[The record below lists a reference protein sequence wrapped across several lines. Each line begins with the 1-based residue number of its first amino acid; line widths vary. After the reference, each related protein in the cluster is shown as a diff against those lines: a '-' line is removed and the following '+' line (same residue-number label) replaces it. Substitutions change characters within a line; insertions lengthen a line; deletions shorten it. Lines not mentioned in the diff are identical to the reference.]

1 MMSKLL
7 RVFVI
12 AIGASVV
19 TAQLAHAA
27 STEISSLDACFD
39 DQNSL
44 SGLSL
49 SGSGRC
55 LGTGATA
62 EVRADL
68 GAGQLG
74 ASASSTH
81 SPADAL
87 ALFATDIYFYPNQT
101 VPMTVTM
108 EFKGSI
114 VGGPGSGPFYNQFLF
129 EAVVDNGAQ
138 YGVRGYDLK
147 SGFTTVFN
155 SAVYPGQGVNESGVA
170 SRDDI
175 DLTLT
180 ESYSYD
186 IGASGGTV
194 GIYAYIEAQAYPAF
208 AGAATTVDFYDPATV
223 SFSVPAG
230 TRYRSEGFLE
240 ANPNAIPE
248 PSTWAMMLLGFAGLG
263 FAGYRRRGAL
273 ARAAVRV

>member
-1 MMSKLL
+1 MMSKLP
-7 RVFVI
+7 RIFVI

-19 TAQLAHAA
+19 TAQLALAA
-27 STEISSLDACFD
+27 STTISSVDACFND
-39 DQNSL
+39 ENSL

-101 VPMTVTM
+101 VPVTVTM

-114 VGGPGSGPFYNQFLF
+114 LGGPGSGPFYNQFLF
-129 EAVVDNGAQ
+129 EAAVENGAQ
-138 YGVRGYDLK
+138 YGVRGYDTK
-147 SGFTTVFN
+147 SGFTTLFN
-155 SAVYPGQGVNESGVA
+155 SAAYPGQDVYESGVA

-186 IGASGGTV
+186 IGASGETV
-194 GIYAYIEAQAYPAF
+194 IIGGHIEAQAYPAF

-240 ANPNAIPE
+240 ANPSAIPE
-248 PSTWAMMLLGFAGLG
+248 ASTWASILLGFTALGL
-263 FAGYRRRGAL
+263 AGYRRQKAGRRGH
-273 ARAAVRV
+273 AA

>member
-7 RVFVI
+7 YVSLSALV
-12 AIGASVV
+12 GMGVV
-19 TAQLAHAA
+19 AQQPAQAA
-27 STEISSLDACFD
+27 VTSISSLDACFD

-49 SGSGRC
+49 SASGRC

-68 GAGQLG
+68 GGGQLG
-74 ASASSTH
+74 ASASSAH

-87 ALFATDIYFYPNQT
+87 ALFATDIYFYPNQI
-101 VPMTVTM
+101 VPLTVTM

-114 VGGPGSGPFYNQFLF
+114 LGGPGSGPLYNQFLF

-138 YGVRGYDLK
+138 YGVRGYDTK
-147 SGFTTVFN
+147 NGFTTLFN
-155 SAVYPGQGVNESGVA
+155 SAAYPGQDVYESGVA
-170 SRDDI
+170 SREDI

-180 ESYSYD
+180 ESWSYD
-186 IGASGGTV
+186 IGASGDTV
-194 GIYAYIEAQAYPAF
+194 SIGGHIEAQAYPAF

-240 ANPNAIPE
+240 ANPSAIPE
-248 PSTWAMMLLGFAGLG
+248 ASTWASILLGFTALGLG
-263 FAGYRRRGAL
+263 GYRRQKAGRGGH
-273 ARAAVRV
+273 AA